1 VDDLKISNKFTADS
15 FKTDADMENER
26 ISEVDEDAE
35 KEESKSIE
43 KSNSITNL
51 EIDNV
56 LNRGS
61 PMK

>member
-1 VDDLKISNKFTADS
+1 MDDLKISNKFTADS
-15 FKTDADMENER
+15 FKTDDDNER

>member
-1 VDDLKISNKFTADS
+1 MDDLKISNKFTADS